1 MRETQPFGTRK
12 RRCVGIRKK
21 QPCILYPRY
30 EKRTFSSFRTLLSAV
45 RGWGGDGRGKGVK
58 KSLAHERE
66 SECLLVLGL
75 VASTQWIHQT
85 AERLIRE
92 INSCESESLREGE
105 REVHDSADCVHKRR
119 NLYSHFCGYFDC
131 AVFTKVFPSMA
142 ARLMCQSPCFVHRT
156 PHRGNEQQSAKHH
169 IVKQLCVCA

>member
-1 MRETQPFGTRK
+1 M
-12 RRCVGIRKK
+12 GIRKK
-21 QPCILYPRY
+21 QPCISYPRY

-105 REVHDSADCVHKRR
+105 REVHDSADGPRR
-119 NLYSHFCGYFDC
+119 DASRNACTRADAVLAAVRTQCGGGGGEGGGED
-131 AVFTKVFPSMA
+131 
-142 ARLMCQSPCFVHRT
+142 
-156 PHRGNEQQSAKHH
+156 
-169 IVKQLCVCA
+169 